1 MGMSFLARLDRLAEL
16 LRDDPSGL
24 PLRDRRRL
32 AGLPRYTPSTA
43 TIAGTRVRLEDAAS
57 FLVDVEEIF
66 RRRVYDFVP
75 AGASPRIL
83 DCGANI
89 GLATIWLKLRFPGA
103 CVTAFEPDPAL
114 CDALRA
120 NVAAFAFA
128 GVEVRQQAVWT
139 AATTLEFVR
148 EGAHS
153 GRVATGGEPG
163 PRLAVAAVRL
173 RDLLAAPVD
182 LLKLDVEGAETEILR
197 DCAGA
202 LGAVRTLFVE
212 YHSRADTPQTLQEIL
227 ALLAGAGFRYH
238 VTPAQVAA
246 RPFVARPLSQGFDLQ
261 LNVYAFRA

>member
-1 MGMSFLARLDRLAEL
+1 MSFLARLDRLAEL

-32 AGLPRYTPSTA
+32 ARLPRHTPSTA
-43 TIAGTRVRLEDAAS
+43 TIAGTRVRIEDAAS

-75 AGASPRIL
+75 TGASPRIL

-89 GLATIWLKLRFPGA
+89 GLATIWFKLRFPA
-103 CVTAFEPDPAL
+103 ARVTAFEPDPAL
-114 CDALRA
+114 CEALRA

-128 GVEVRQQAVWT
+128 GVEVRQEAVWT
-139 AATTLEFVR
+139 TASTLEFLR

-153 GRVATGGEPG
+153 GRVARSGDGGEKV
-163 PRLAVAAVRL
+163 AVSAVRL
-173 RDLLAAPVD
+173 RDRLTEPVD

-202 LGAVRTLFVE
+202 LGAVQALFVE
-212 YHSRADTPQTLQEIL
+212 YHSRADAPQSLHEVL

-261 LNVYAFRA
+261 LNVYAFR